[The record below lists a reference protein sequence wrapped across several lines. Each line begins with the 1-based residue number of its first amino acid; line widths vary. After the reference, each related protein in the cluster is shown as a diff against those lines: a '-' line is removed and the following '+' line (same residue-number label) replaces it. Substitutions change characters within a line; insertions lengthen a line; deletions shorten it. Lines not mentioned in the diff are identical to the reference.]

1 MKILYYE
8 CFSGISGDMN
18 LGAMIDLGVEESY
31 LRNELSRLNLEGWE
45 LAVEKE
51 KRNGIA
57 GTKVTVIA
65 TREEHHHRHPGDI
78 EKIIEESSLPDGVK
92 KIASRIFREVAL
104 AESKVHNIPYD
115 SVHFHEVGAVDS
127 IIDIVGAAI
136 CYDRLGIDK
145 VHISALELGGGTVKC
160 AHGVLPVPAPATIEI
175 VRGIPVLTGGVSFEA
190 TTPTG
195 AAIVKALGTSF
206 GSAPGLIIEK
216 TGYGIGQK
224 EGIERPNMLRVSIG
238 QTVEANTNVGDA
250 FIAEC
255 NIDDMNPEWYE
266 YITGELFK
274 AGASDVWL
282 TPIIMKRNRPATKL
296 SLLCNGEKLDIL
308 KNIILRESTSVG
320 LRIIPAGKVAL
331 ERSVEEIDTP
341 LGKFMIKVSRLDGKV
356 VTAKAEFS
364 DCSAAAARNNIPLKD
379 VYRYIDTETSKLY
392 G

>member
-18 LGAMIDLGVEESY
+18 LGAMIDIGVEELY
-31 LRNELSRLNLEGWE
+31 LRNELSRLNLKGWE

-51 KRNGIA
+51 KRHGIT
-57 GTKVTVIA
+57 GTKVTVIP

-78 EKIIEESSLPDGVK
+78 EKIIEESTLSGNVK
-92 KIASRIFREVAL
+92 RIASAIFREVAL
-104 AESKVHNIPYD
+104 AESKVHDIPYE

-145 VHISALELGGGTVKC
+145 VHISTLELGGGMVKC

-175 VRGIPVLTGGVSFEA
+175 VRGLPVITGGVSFEA

-206 GSAPGLIIEK
+206 GAAPGLIIEK

-224 EGIERPNMLRVSIG
+224 EGIERPNMLRVSVAE
-238 QTVEANTNVGDA
+238 TVETAKYKDDA

-266 YITGELFK
+266 YITGLLFK

-296 SLLCNGEKLDIL
+296 SLLCAGDKLDIL
-308 KNIILRESTSVG
+308 KNIILRESTTVG
-320 LRIIPAGKVAL
+320 LRIIAAGKVAL
-331 ERSVEEIDTP
+331 ERSIEVIDTP
-341 LGKFMIKVSRLDGKV
+341 MGKFRIKVSRLDGKV
-356 VTAKAEFS
+356 ATAKAEFS
-364 DCSAAAARNNIPLKD
+364 DCSDAATRNNIPLKD
-379 VYRYIDTETSKLY
+379 VYRYIDHETSKLY
-392 G
+392 D

>member
-18 LGAMIDLGVEESY
+18 LGAMIDLGVEENY
-31 LRNELSRLNLEGWE
+31 LRNELSKLNLEGWD
-45 LAVEKE
+45 LVVDKE
-51 KRNGIA
+51 KRSGIT
-57 GTKVTVIA
+57 GTKVTVIS

-78 EKIIEESSLPDGVK
+78 EKIIGESTLSDGVK
-92 KIASRIFREVAL
+92 KVASGIFREVAL

-127 IIDIVGAAI
+127 IIDIVGAAV
-136 CYDRLGIDK
+136 CYDRLGIDN
-145 VHISALELGGGTVKC
+145 VHISTLELGGGTVKC

-175 VRGIPVLTGGVSFEA
+175 VRGIPVLTGGVGFEA

-206 GSAPGLIIEK
+206 GPVSGVIIEK

-238 QTVEANTNVGDA
+238 ETVEANNYMGDA

-266 YITGELFK
+266 YISGKLFK

-331 ERSVEEIDTP
+331 DRSVEEIDTP

-364 DCSAAAARNNIPLKD
+364 DCSEAAERNNIPLKD

-392 G
+392 D